1 MSNSYDVIVVGLG
14 AMGSATAAHLARR
27 GSRVLGLD
35 TYGRGHTFGSS
46 HGTSRI
52 IREAYNEAPEYVPL
66 VQRAYTLWRELEEES
81 GRSLLTITGGL
92 GLGPRDCTFVD
103 GAIRS
108 ATLHKLPYELL
119 SPRELEARFPGF
131 QLPDDMV
138 GVLEPRAGILQ
149 PERCVTA
156 HLDSALRHAADLHH
170 GEQVLRWSV
179 DGDGV
184 RVETGSDVYTG
195 DQLVITTGPWSAELL
210 ADLNIPLTVTRI
222 VNAHFQSTRPEL
234 FTRDRCPIF
243 LWQVPEGE
251 YYGIP
256 SAPGEPLKLG
266 KHIDGA
272 VCTPHTIR
280 REVEESDIAPLR
292 ALLDK
297 YMPGAS
303 GPVERTLTCMY
314 TNTPDSHFVLDQHP
328 EHRQLV
334 YGCGFS
340 GHGFKFSSVIGE
352 VLADLAQTG
361 STRHD
366 IGFLSASRFGA
377 TAV

>member
-1 MSNSYDVIVVGLG
+1 MSNNYDAIVIGLG

-35 TYGRGHTFGSS
+35 TYGRSHTFGSS

-52 IREAYNEAPEYVPL
+52 IREAYYEAPEYVPL

-81 GRSLLTITGGL
+81 GRPLLTITGGL
-92 GLGPRDCTFVD
+92 ALGQRDGTFVD
-103 GAIRS
+103 GAIHS

-119 SPRELEARFPGF
+119 SPSELEARFPGF
-131 QLPDDMV
+131 HLPDDMV

-149 PERCVTA
+149 PEHCVNA
-156 HLDSALRHAADLHH
+156 HLDSAARHGADLHH
-170 GEQVLRWSV
+170 DEQALRWSV
-179 DGDGV
+179 EGDGV
-184 RVETGSDVYTG
+184 RVETASGVYTG
-195 DQLVITTGPWSAELL
+195 DRLVITTGPWAAELL
-210 ADLNIPLTVTRI
+210 ADLGIPLKVARI
-222 VNAHFQSTRPEL
+222 VNAHFQSTRPEH
-234 FTRDRCPIF
+234 FTRDRCPVF
-243 LWQVPEGE
+243 LWQVPEGD

-266 KHIDGA
+266 RHDIGD

-280 REVEESDIAPLR
+280 REVTDADIAPLR

-303 GPVERTLTCMY
+303 GPVQRTLTCMY
-314 TNTPDSHFVLDQHP
+314 TNTPDAHFVLDRHP
-328 EHRQLV
+328 EHRQVV

-340 GHGFKFSSVIGE
+340 GHGFKFSAVIGE

-361 STRHD
+361 TTHHD
-366 IGFLSASRFGA
+366 IAFLSAARFA
-377 TAV
+377 PSAA